1 MEGKGVMTHQEII
14 AEIDRYLTPTLLTE
28 PRGNGAVGI
37 LKALRAVV
45 QWHSPEDTGCLGCWH
60 SPEDTGC
67 LGCGYDVNYSEWNQS
82 WPCPTIKAITR
93 ELA

>member
-1 MEGKGVMTHQEII
+1 MTYDELI
-14 AEIDRYLTPTLLTE
+14 AEIKRLDKVLTDST
-28 PRGNGAVGI
+28 GI
-37 LKALRAVV
+37 KALLAVV
-45 QWHSPEDTGCLGCWH
+45 QWHSPEG
-60 SPEDTGC
+60 TGC